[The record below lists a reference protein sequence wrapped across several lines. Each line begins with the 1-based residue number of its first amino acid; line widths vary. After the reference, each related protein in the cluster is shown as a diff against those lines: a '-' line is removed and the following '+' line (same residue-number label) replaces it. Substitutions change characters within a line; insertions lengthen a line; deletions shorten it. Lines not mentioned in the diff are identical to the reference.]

1 MKYANHNFKLFL
13 KKLTLVNFK
22 NYAEFEY
29 EFGHEVTCFHG
40 LNGAGKTNLLD
51 AIYYLSNC
59 KSYFN
64 PVDSQNIRFGEK
76 FFLIQGEL
84 EKEEKTFHLHV
95 GVKKGHKKSVKKNKV
110 EYEKLSDHIGHFPT
124 VVISP
129 YDIDLILEG
138 SETRRKLMDYIISQ
152 YDKRYLES
160 LIKYKKILQQRNSLL
175 KKFAEQRLFEPES
188 IEVWDYQMIPLGN
201 YIFEARKKFLDEF
214 ILKFKAVYNEIAGI
228 NEDVSLTYRSDLLE
242 GDFGQ
247 ILRASYQKDQYKQH
261 TTRGI
266 HRDDLVFQIHEQP
279 IKKFGS
285 QGQQKT
291 FLIAL
296 KLSKFDYLKEIL
308 SVKPF
313 LLLDDIF
320 DKLDEQ
326 RVAHLMKL
334 VSEHN
339 FGQVFITDTEKNR
352 VEQAFKKWEIQ
363 IDFKEIEKYEKEKVE

>member
-1 MKYANHNFKLFL
+1 MFL
-13 KKLTLVNFK
+13 KKLSLVNFK

-29 EFGHEVTCFHG
+29 EFGREVTCFYG
-40 LNGAGKTNLLD
+40 LNGAGKTNVLD

-64 PVDSQNIRFGEK
+64 PVDSQNIRFDEK
-76 FFLIQGEL
+76 FFLIQGEI
-84 EKEEKTFHLHV
+84 EKEGKTANLHV

-124 VVISP
+124 VVVSP

-138 SETRRKLMDYIISQ
+138 SETRRRLMDYIISQ
-152 YDKRYLES
+152 YDKKYLEA
-160 LIKYKKILQQRNSLL
+160 LIKYKKIVQQRNSLL
-175 KKFAEQRLFEPES
+175 KRFAEQRLFEPES
-188 IEVWDYQMIPLGN
+188 IEIWDYQMIPLGN
-201 YIFEARKKFLDEF
+201 YIFEARKLFLDEF
-214 ILKFKAVYNEIAGI
+214 IVKFKEVYREIAGTD
-228 NEDVSLTYRSDLLE
+228 EDVSLIYRSDLLE

-247 ILRASYQKDQYKQH
+247 ILKDSYQSDHYKQH

-266 HRDDLVFQIHEQP
+266 HRDDLTFQIHGQP

-308 SVKPF
+308 GVKPF

-320 DKLDEQ
+320 DKLDEN

-352 VEQAFKKWEIQ
+352 VEQAFNKWEIE
-363 IDFKEIEKYEKEKVE
+363 IDFKEILKYEQEKVE

>member
-1 MKYANHNFKLFL
+1 MFL
-13 KKLTLVNFK
+13 KKISLVNFK
-22 NYAEFEY
+22 NYTEFEY
-29 EFGHEVTCFHG
+29 EFGHNVTCFYG
-40 LNGAGKTNLLD
+40 LNGVGKTNILD

-64 PVDSQNIRFGEK
+64 PVDSQNILFGEK
-76 FFLIQGEL
+76 FFLIQGDVD
-84 EKEEKTFHLHV
+84 KEGKNEHIHI

-124 VVISP
+124 VVVSP

-138 SETRRKLMDYIISQ
+138 SETRRRLLDYIISQ
-152 YDKRYLES
+152 YDKKYLES

-188 IEVWDYQMIPLGN
+188 IEVWDYQLIPLGN
-201 YIFEARKKFLDEF
+201 YIFQERKKFLDEF
-214 ILKFKAVYNEIAGI
+214 ILKFKQVYKEIAGTD
-228 NEDVSLTYRSDLLE
+228 EEVTLTYRSDLLE
-242 GDFGQ
+242 GDFEQ
-247 ILRASYQKDQYKQH
+247 ILKSAYQKDHYKQH
-261 TTRGI
+261 TTVGI
-266 HRDDLVFQIHEQP
+266 HRDDLVFKIHGQP
-279 IKKFGS
+279 IKRFGS

-308 SVKPF
+308 KVKPF

-320 DKLDEQ
+320 DKLDDH

-334 VSEHN
+334 VSEN
-339 FGQVFITDTEKNR
+339 SFGQVFITDTEKDR
-352 VEQAFKKWEIQ
+352 VEQAFKKWEIE
-363 IDFKEIEKYEKEKVE
+363 IDFKEIRKGEEA

>member
-1 MKYANHNFKLFL
+1 LLL

-22 NYAEFEY
+22 NYEEFEY
-29 EFGHEVTCFHG
+29 EFSHNVTCFYG
-40 LNGAGKTNLLD
+40 LNGVGKTNLLD

-76 FFLIQGEL
+76 FFLIQGDI
-84 EKEEKTFHLHV
+84 EKDEKNNHLHV
-95 GVKKGHKKSVKKNKV
+95 GVKKGHKKSFKKNKV
-110 EYEKLSDHIGHFPT
+110 EYEKLSDHIGNFPS

-152 YDKRYLES
+152 YNKKYLES
-160 LIKYKKILQQRNSLL
+160 IIKYKKILVQRNSLL

-188 IEVWDYQMIPLGN
+188 IEVWDYQLVPLGE
-201 YIFEARKKFLDEF
+201 YIFEERKKFLDDF
-214 ILKFKAVYNEIAGI
+214 IEKFRSVYKEIAGVDEEI
-228 NEDVSLTYRSDLLE
+228 NLSYRSDMFE
-242 GDFGQ
+242 GNFAE
-247 ILRASYQKDQYKQH
+247 ILKKAYQKDQYKQH

-266 HRDDLVFQIHEQP
+266 HRDDLTFEIYGQP

-296 KLSKFDYLKEIL
+296 KLSKFEYLKEIL
-308 SVKPF
+308 DVKPF

-320 DKLDEQ
+320 DKLDDN

-334 VSEHN
+334 VGENS
-339 FGQVFITDTEKNR
+339 FGQVLITDTEKNR
-352 VEQAFKKWEIQ
+352 VDLAFQKWNID
-363 IDFKEIEKYEKEKVE
+363 IDFKEIASEKT